1 MSCLI
6 LLSAA
11 QPATTIPG
19 LYTSLFLLAA
29 GLFAGAINAVAG
41 GGTFISMPVLIYAG
55 LPSVPANASST
66 VALFPGSLAS
76 IYAFRKDFKGFE
88 NIPLKYFI
96 AISITG
102 GLIGALLLIFTPSK
116 NFDKIIPWLVLFG
129 GVAFIFGK
137 QLSALL
143 QSRFKTNSRALLIA
157 QFILGIYGG
166 YFGGG
171 AGIMMMAVWSLFG
184 LSDIKLLNANKT
196 LLVGAA
202 NSIAVVIFI
211 LSGKIWWP
219 QTCIMLLA
227 TTVGG
232 YAGAYYSRRLNQ
244 TLLRGLISCLI
255 IVITALFFYR
265 AYFQ

>member
-1 MSCLI
+1 MAGL
-6 LLSAA
+6 
-11 QPATTIPG
+11 TI
-19 LYTSLFLLAA
+19 YTDIFLLIA

-76 IYAFRKDFKGFE
+76 IYAFRKDFKGFD
-88 NIPLKYFI
+88 NIPLKYLI
-96 AISITG
+96 ALSLIG
-102 GLIGALLLIFTPSK
+102 GCIGALLLVFTPSSS
-116 NFDKIIPWLVLFG
+116 FDKIIPWLVLVG
-129 GVAFIFGK
+129 GFTFIFGK
-137 QLSALL
+137 QLSRLL
-143 QSRFKTNSRALLIA
+143 QSRLTISRSVMLVT

-171 AGIMMMAVWSLFG
+171 AGIMMMAAWSLLG
-184 LSDIKLLNANKT
+184 LSDIKLINANKT

-219 QTCIMLLA
+219 QTCIMLIA
-227 TTVGG
+227 TTIGG

-244 TLLRGLISCLI
+244 VVLRAVISGLIVI
-255 IVITALFFYR
+255 ITVLFFYR
-265 AYFQ
+265 AYF

>member
-1 MSCLI
+1 MAYISQPPASI
-6 LLSAA
+6 TGLSV
-11 QPATTIPG
+11 
-19 LYTSLFLLAA
+19 YTDLFLLAA
-29 GLFAGAINAVAG
+29 GFFAGAINAVAG

-88 NIPLKYFI
+88 HIALKYLI
-96 AISITG
+96 ALSITG
-102 GLIGALLLIFTPSK
+102 GCFGALLLVFTPSTS
-116 NFDKIIPWLVLFG
+116 FDKIIPWLVLAG
-129 GVAFIFGK
+129 GIAFIFGK
-137 QLSALL
+137 QLSRAL
-143 QSRFKTNSRALLIA
+143 QSRFKTSRVAMVIA

-171 AGIMMMAVWSLFG
+171 AGIMMMAVWSVMG
-184 LSDIKLLNANKT
+184 LSDIKLINANKT

-219 QTCIMLLA
+219 QTCIMLIA
-227 TTVGG
+227 TILGG

-244 TLLRGLISCLI
+244 AVLRAVISGLIV
-255 IVITALFFYR
+255 VITALFFYR
-265 AYFQ
+265 AYW

>member
-1 MSCLI
+1 MVVSNV
-6 LLSAA
+6 
-11 QPATTIPG
+11 
-19 LYTSLFLLAA
+19 YTDIFLLAA

-76 IYAFRKDFKGFE
+76 IYAFRKDFEGFD
-88 NIPLKYFI
+88 NIPLKYLI
-96 AISITG
+96 ALSLTG
-102 GLIGALLLIFTPSK
+102 GCIGALLLVFTPS
-116 NFDKIIPWLVLFG
+116 NSFDKIIPWLVLVG
-129 GVAFIFGK
+129 GFTFIFGK
-137 QLSALL
+137 QLSRVL
-143 QSRFKTNSRALLIA
+143 QSRITISRPVMLVT

-171 AGIMMMAVWSLFG
+171 AGIMMMAAWSLLG
-184 LSDIKLLNANKT
+184 LSDIKLINANKT

-219 QTCIMLLA
+219 QTCIMLIA

-244 TLLRGLISCLI
+244 AVLRVVISALIV
-255 IVITALFFYR
+255 VITALFFYR
-265 AYFQ
+265 AYW

>member
-1 MSCLI
+1 MSCFI
-6 LLSAA
+6 LLAGNLHA
-11 QPATTIPG
+11 PPIT
-19 LYTSLFLLAA
+19 LYTGLFLLAA

-55 LPSVPANASST
+55 LASVPANASST

-88 NIPLKYFI
+88 HISLKTLV
-96 AISITG
+96 AISLTG
-102 GLIGALLLIFTPSK
+102 GCIGALLLIFTPSSS
-116 NFDKIIPWLVLFG
+116 FDKIIPWLVLTG
-129 GVAFIFGK
+129 GITFIFGK
-137 QLSALL
+137 QLSIVL
-143 QSRFKTNSRALLIA
+143 QSRFTIGRTAMLIT
-157 QFILGIYGG
+157 QFFLGIYGG

-219 QTCIMLLA
+219 QTCIMLVA
-227 TTVGG
+227 TTIGG

-244 TLLRGLISCLI
+244 AVLRAVISGLIV
-255 IVITALFFYR
+255 VITALFFYR
-265 AYFQ
+265 AYF

>member
-1 MSCLI
+1 MAYLP
-6 LLSAA
+6 
-11 QPATTIPG
+11 QPPASFTGISV
-19 LYTSLFLLAA
+19 YTDLFLLAA

-76 IYAFRKDFKGFE
+76 IYAFRKDFKGFDH
-88 NIPLKYFI
+88 ISLKYLI
-96 AISITG
+96 ALSVTG
-102 GLIGALLLIFTPSK
+102 GCIGALLLVFTPSSS
-116 NFDKIIPWLVLFG
+116 FDKIIPWLILIG
-129 GVAFIFGK
+129 GVAFIFGR
-137 QLSALL
+137 QINRAF
-143 QSRFKTNSRALLIA
+143 QSRFKVSRTAMVVA

-171 AGIMMMAVWSLFG
+171 AGIMMMAVWSVMG
-184 LSDIKLLNANKT
+184 LSDIKLINANKT

-219 QTCIMLLA
+219 QTCIMLIA
-227 TTVGG
+227 TTIGG

-244 TLLRGLISCLI
+244 AVLRAVISGLIVLI
-255 IVITALFFYR
+255 TVLFFYR
-265 AYFQ
+265 AYW

>member
-1 MSCLI
+1 MAGL
-6 LLSAA
+6 
-11 QPATTIPG
+11 TI
-19 LYTSLFLLAA
+19 YTDIFLLAA

-76 IYAFRKDFKGFE
+76 IYAFREDFKGFDGV
-88 NIPLKYFI
+88 PLKYLI
-96 AISITG
+96 ALSLIG
-102 GLIGALLLIFTPSK
+102 GCIGALLLVFTPSSS
-116 NFDKIIPWLVLFG
+116 FDKIIPWLVLVG
-129 GVAFIFGK
+129 GFTFIFGK
-137 QLSALL
+137 QLSKLL
-143 QSRFKTNSRALLIA
+143 QSRFTISRSVMLVT

-171 AGIMMMAVWSLFG
+171 AGIMMMAAWSLLG
-184 LSDIKLLNANKT
+184 LSDIKLINANKT

-219 QTCIMLLA
+219 QTCIMLIA
-227 TTVGG
+227 TTIGG
-232 YAGAYYSRRLNQ
+232 SAGAYYSRRLNQ
-244 TLLRGLISCLI
+244 AVLRAVISGLI
-255 IVITALFFYR
+255 IVITVLFFYR
-265 AYFQ
+265 AYFN

>member
-1 MSCLI
+1 MVVSNV
-6 LLSAA
+6 
-11 QPATTIPG
+11 
-19 LYTSLFLLAA
+19 YTDIFLLTA

-76 IYAFRKDFKGFE
+76 IYAFRKDFKGFD
-88 NIPLKYFI
+88 NIPLKYLI
-96 AISITG
+96 ALSLTG
-102 GLIGALLLIFTPSK
+102 GCIGALLLVFTPS
-116 NFDKIIPWLVLFG
+116 NSFDKIIPWLVLVG
-129 GVAFIFGK
+129 GFTFIFGK
-137 QLSALL
+137 QLSRVL
-143 QSRFKTNSRALLIA
+143 QSRVTISRSVMLVT

-171 AGIMMMAVWSLFG
+171 AGIMMMAAWSLLG
-184 LSDIKLLNANKT
+184 LSDIKLINANKT

-219 QTCIMLLA
+219 QTCIMLIA

-244 TLLRGLISCLI
+244 AVLRVVISGLIV
-255 IVITALFFYR
+255 VITALFFYR
-265 AYFQ
+265 AYW

>member
-1 MSCLI
+1 MAF
-6 LLSAA
+6 LSL
-11 QPATTIPG
+11 PPTSITG
-19 LYTSLFLLAA
+19 LSIYTDLFLLAA

-76 IYAFRKDFKGFE
+76 IYAFRQDFKGFE
-88 NIPLKYFI
+88 HISLKMLI
-96 AISITG
+96 TISLIG
-102 GLIGALLLIFTPSK
+102 GCIGALLLIFTPS
-116 NFDKIIPWLVLFG
+116 NSFDKIIPWLVLVG
-129 GVAFIFGK
+129 GITFIFGK
-137 QLSALL
+137 QLSVIL
-143 QSRFKTNSRALLIA
+143 QSRFTINRGTMLVT

-219 QTCIMLLA
+219 QTCIMLVA
-227 TTVGG
+227 TTIGG
-232 YAGAYYSRRLNQ
+232 YGGAYYSRRLNQ
-244 TLLRGLISCLI
+244 AVLRGLISGLI
-255 IVITALFFYR
+255 VVITVLFFYR
-265 AYFQ
+265 AYW

>member
-1 MSCLI
+1 MAY
-6 LLSAA
+6 LS
-11 QPATTIPG
+11 PSPTSFSS
-19 LYTSLFLLAA
+19 LSVYTDFFLLAA
-29 GLFAGAINAVAG
+29 GLFAGAINAIAG

-76 IYAFRKDFKGFE
+76 IYAFRKDFKGFD
-88 NIPLKYFI
+88 NIGLKYLV
-96 AISITG
+96 ALSLAG
-102 GLIGALLLIFTPSK
+102 GCIGALLLVFTPSK
-116 NFDKIIPWLVLFG
+116 NFDKIIPWLVLIGAFT
-129 GVAFIFGK
+129 FIFGR
-137 QLSALL
+137 QLSRIM
-143 QSRFKTNSRALLIA
+143 QSRFKTNRAAMVSA

-184 LSDIKLLNANKT
+184 LTDIKVLNANKT

-219 QTCIMLLA
+219 QTCIMLIA
-227 TTVGG
+227 TSIGG

-244 TLLRGLISCLI
+244 VVLRAVISCLI
-255 IVITALFFYR
+255 VLITAFFFYR
-265 AYFQ
+265 AYF

>member
-1 MSCLI
+1 MTL
-6 LLSAA
+6 LVLSANSA
-11 QPATTIPG
+11 GASPLT
-19 LYTSLFLLAA
+19 LYTILFLLAA

-41 GGTFISMPVLIYAG
+41 GGTFISMPALIYAG

-88 NIPLKYFI
+88 HISLKTLI
-96 AISITG
+96 AISLTG
-102 GLIGALLLIFTPSK
+102 GCIGALLLIFTPS
-116 NFDKIIPWLVLFG
+116 NSFDKIIPWLVLFG
-129 GVAFIFGK
+129 GITFIYGK
-137 QLSALL
+137 RLSALL
-143 QSRFKTNSRALLIA
+143 QSRFTIGRNSMLIT

-171 AGIMMMAVWSLFG
+171 AGIMMMAIWSLFC

-219 QTCIMLLA
+219 QTCVMLAA

-244 TLLRGLISCLI
+244 AVLRAMISALIV
-255 IVITALFFYR
+255 VITALFFYR
-265 AYFQ
+265 AYW

>member
-1 MSCLI
+1 MAGL
-6 LLSAA
+6 
-11 QPATTIPG
+11 TI
-19 LYTSLFLLAA
+19 YTDIFLLAA

-66 VALFPGSLAS
+66 MALFPGSLAS

-88 NIPLKYFI
+88 NIPLKYLI
-96 AISITG
+96 ALSLTG
-102 GLIGALLLIFTPSK
+102 GCIGALLLIFTPSSS
-116 NFDKIIPWLVLFG
+116 FDKIIPWLVLLG
-129 GVAFIFGK
+129 GFTFIFGK
-137 QLSALL
+137 QLSRLL
-143 QSRFKTNSRALLIA
+143 QSRFTISRSVMLVT

-171 AGIMMMAVWSLFG
+171 AGIMMMAAWSLLG
-184 LSDIKLLNANKT
+184 LSDIKLINANKT

-219 QTCIMLLA
+219 QTCIMLIA
-227 TTVGG
+227 TTIGG
-232 YAGAYYSRRLNQ
+232 YTGAYYARRLNQ
-244 TLLRGLISCLI
+244 NVLRGIISFLI
-255 IVITALFFYR
+255 ILITVFLKR
-265 AYFQ
+265 

>member
-1 MSCLI
+1 MSCFI
-6 LLSAA
+6 LLAGNLHA
-11 QPATTIPG
+11 PPIT
-19 LYTSLFLLAA
+19 LYTGLFLLAA

-88 NIPLKYFI
+88 HISLKTLV
-96 AISITG
+96 AISLTG
-102 GLIGALLLIFTPSK
+102 GCIGALLLIFTPSSS
-116 NFDKIIPWLVLFG
+116 FDKIIPWLVLTG
-129 GVAFIFGK
+129 GITFIFGK
-137 QLSALL
+137 QLSTVL
-143 QSRFKTNSRALLIA
+143 QSRFKISRTAMLVT

-219 QTCIMLLA
+219 QTCIMLVA
-227 TTVGG
+227 TTIGG

-244 TLLRGLISCLI
+244 AVLRAVISGLIV
-255 IVITALFFYR
+255 VITALFFYR
-265 AYFQ
+265 AYF

>member
-1 MSCLI
+1 MVLANIFPPST
-6 LLSAA
+6 
-11 QPATTIPG
+11 PD
-19 LYTSLFLLAA
+19 LYTSLFLLGA

-76 IYAFRKDFKGFE
+76 IYAYRKDFEGFE
-88 NIPLKYFI
+88 KVSLKALLI
-96 AISITG
+96 VSLIG
-102 GLIGALLLIFTPSK
+102 GCIGALLLIFTPSS
-116 NFDKIIPWLVLFG
+116 NFDKIIPWLVLVG
-129 GVAFIFGK
+129 ALAFIFGK
-137 QLSALL
+137 QAGKLL
-143 QSRFKTNSRALLIA
+143 QSRFKVTRTALLTG

-171 AGIMMMAVWSLFG
+171 AGIMMMAVWSVFG
-184 LSDIKLLNANKT
+184 LTDIKLLNVNKT

-211 LSGKIWWP
+211 ISGNVWWP
-219 QTCIMLLA
+219 QTCIMLVA

-232 YAGAYYSRRLNQ
+232 YTGAYYARRLNQ
-244 TLLRGLISCLI
+244 NVLRGIISVLIVLI
-255 IVITALFFYR
+255 TVFFFYR
-265 AYFQ
+265 AYR